1 MSEQKKAM
9 NMNVSNTLHSI
20 RSLYKLLYS
29 YGDRDTQNTVK
40 HLIWSVYKKNIMPE
54 CSH

>member
-40 HLIWSVYKKNIMPE
+40 LFKMERLQKEYNA
-54 CSH
+54 